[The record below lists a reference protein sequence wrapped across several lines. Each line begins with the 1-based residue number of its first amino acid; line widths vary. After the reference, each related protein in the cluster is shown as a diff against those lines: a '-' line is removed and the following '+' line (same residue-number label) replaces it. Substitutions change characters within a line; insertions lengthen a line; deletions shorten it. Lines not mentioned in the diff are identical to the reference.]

1 MMSAKS
7 SLRSAKREAGACA
20 VCNLSRSAFV
30 AAAIIAT
37 VVVAPLPAFAQDA
50 EAAKV
55 TYVDHIQPIFRQ
67 HCFSCHGPDTQK
79 NDLALHNYAS
89 AMTGGA
95 SGEVVFAGDADGSYL
110 WQLVN
115 HDAEPA
121 MPPGGN
127 KLPQTELDL
136 IKAWIM
142 GGLLEKG
149 DSVARKSNK
158 PAVAAFTPS
167 ADNRPEG
174 DPAMP
179 QGVSRDPVI
188 EAPQQGAAVAIATSP
203 WAPLA
208 AVGASFQV
216 SLYHTDTG
224 ELLGVLPFT
233 EGSPFVL
240 RFTRDGGLLMVAGGR
255 PAALGVVA
263 LFDVKT
269 GKRLTTVGD
278 ELDAVMAADVSPNHG
293 LVAMGGPRKIVRV
306 HRVAD
311 GSQAY
316 EITKHTD
323 WITAAEFSPD
333 GKFLL
338 TADRSGGMWLWD
350 AETGRER
357 GELRG
362 HAEQVTSVSWRGDS
376 AVVATASEDDT
387 VRLWQIDGV
396 QIKSWGAHGGG
407 AASVQ
412 FAREGHLVSAGRDQ
426 RVRTWQSDGAAI
438 KDLAGMEDLAL
449 SARFT
454 HDGKRI
460 VAADLRGNVQV
471 IDAESGSVALTLDP
485 TPPSIEARFAALEAE
500 VGKIR
505 LAAQQS
511 GEQAASAEQLLAS
524 AQSALDQARAAVE
537 QRRKEQADSQMQ
549 LAAIE
554 QQLAA
559 VSAERTAR
567 QGASATIV
575 EQLAALR
582 TELEAAA
589 AGAAAA
595 TSQQEASAAA
605 VAQQQAVI
613 GELNDQIA
621 KLRET
626 LQQAK
631 EQLATLDATR
641 SSQEDEAAAA
651 TARVD
656 ELAAQIAELERSQAE
671 LKAIEDLR
679 VKYDRE

>member
-1 MMSAKS
+1 MRFTHPTGLAF
-7 SLRSAKREAGACA
+7 GVIA
-20 VCNLSRSAFV
+20 VIQFV
-30 AAAIIAT
+30 I
-37 VVVAPLPAFAQDA
+37 APLPASAQDA

-55 TYVDHIQPIFRQ
+55 TYADHVQPIFRQ

-127 KLPQTELDL
+127 KLPQAELDL
-136 IKAWIM
+136 IKAWIT

-158 PAVAAFTPS
+158 PAVAAFTPT

-174 DPAMP
+174 DPSMP
-179 QGVSRDPVI
+179 QGVSHEPVI

-208 AVGASFQV
+208 AVGAPFQA
-216 SLYHTDTG
+216 SLYHADTG

-240 RFTRDGGLLMVAGGR
+240 RFTRDGSLLMVAGGR

-278 ELDAVMAADVSPNHG
+278 ELDAVMAADVSANHA
-293 LVAMGGPRKIVRV
+293 LAAMGGPRKIVRV
-306 HRVAD
+306 YRVAD
-311 GSQAY
+311 GSLAY

-323 WITAAEFSPD
+323 WITAIEFSPD
-333 GKFLL
+333 GKFLV
-338 TADRSGGMWLWD
+338 TGDRSGGMWLWD

-362 HAEQVTSVSWRGDS
+362 HAEQITSVSWRGDS
-376 AVVATASEDDT
+376 GVIASASEDDT
-387 VRLWQIDGV
+387 VRLWQTDGA

-412 FAREGHLVSAGRDQ
+412 FAREGQLVSAGRDQ
-426 RVRTWQSDGAAI
+426 RVKTWQADGAAI

-449 SARFT
+449 TARFT

-471 IDAESGSVALTLDP
+471 IDADSGSVALTLDP
-485 TPPSIEARFAALEAE
+485 TPPSIATRFAALEAE
-500 VGKIR
+500 VAQIR

-511 GEQAASAEQLLAS
+511 GEQAAAAEQALAS
-524 AQSALDQARAAVE
+524 AESALAQARAAVE
-537 QRRKEQADSQMQ
+537 QRRKEQSDSQTR

-559 VSAERTAR
+559 VAAEREAR
-567 QGASATIV
+567 QTADGALS
-575 EQLAALR
+575 EQLAKLR
-582 TELEAAA
+582 ADLAAA
-589 AGAAAA
+589 EAGAAAA
-595 TSQQEASAAA
+595 ATEQEQSAAA
-605 VAQQQAVI
+605 VAEQQSEIAA
-613 GELNDQIA
+613 LNDQIA
-621 KLRET
+621 KLREA

-631 EQLATLDATR
+631 DQLAELDAAR
-641 SSQEDEAAAA
+641 SAKEDEAGAA

-656 ELAAQIAELERSQAE
+656 ELAGQIAELERREAE

-679 VKYDRE
+679 VKYDLE